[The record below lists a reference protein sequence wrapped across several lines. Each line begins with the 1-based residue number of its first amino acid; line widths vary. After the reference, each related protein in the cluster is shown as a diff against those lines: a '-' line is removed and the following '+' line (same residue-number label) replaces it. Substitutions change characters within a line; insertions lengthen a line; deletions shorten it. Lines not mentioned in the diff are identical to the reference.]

1 MRKKQSQIP
10 LRINNQFINNN
21 WKRFTQVRIVTIIL
35 TVCLLALAAGCEN
48 ADSKKPSLAD
58 QIEKL
63 KQDKTQLQ
71 NQIEQSGAENE
82 QLNQRIQVLSSLP
95 EGVKPEN
102 IYSVHEIK
110 ITRYTN
116 LYDKDKDGRKE
127 TLIVYIQPVDQD
139 GDVIKAAGTVDVEL
153 WDLNKEDGHAQLGK
167 WHITANELRKLWFK
181 TLLAVNYRLT
191 LDVGGKVENFKDPL
205 TVKVT
210 FTDQL
215 SGRVFK
221 EQKVIKP

>member
-1 MRKKQSQIP
+1 
-10 LRINNQFINNN
+10 
-21 WKRFTQVRIVTIIL
+21 VRIVTIIL

-205 TVKVT
+205 TVTVT
-210 FTDQL
+210 FTDYL
-215 SGRVFK
+215 TGKVFK

>member
-205 TVKVT
+205 TVEVT

>member
-1 MRKKQSQIP
+1 M
-10 LRINNQFINNN
+10 
-21 WKRFTQVRIVTIIL
+21 RIVTIIL

-205 TVKVT
+205 TVEVT